1 MKKILCGALLLLLL
15 VTLPLGCGKKEA
27 ALKTL
32 ELHEV
37 TRSVFYAPQSP
48 PPAAATRP

>member
-15 VTLPLGCGKKEA
+15 VTLPLGCGKKKA
-27 ALKTL
+27 SLKTL

-37 TRSVFYAPQSP
+37 TRSVFYAPE
-48 PPAAATRP
+48 